1 MTSTIICVKCGG
13 SGVILDNNDPVFIY
27 DNSDNAKSP
36 CEVYQQ
42 ALEECSTDVI
52 ITVHDDVYIPDWEW
66 RTKVMGIFLDNDNR
80 VAVGLGGA
88 TSLGRPDLY
97 RKPYNIMNMARGGY
111 ASNQEGAE
119 IHGERFTGVRRVAV
133 LDAFFMAVRT
143 DWLRSIGG
151 WPTRH
156 LTHHCLDIWLACAA
170 ARSNKEIYMTGV
182 KCNHYGG
189 GSSTKPTYRNAKW
202 LKGGSLETDH
212 QEPHR
217 WLYESY
223 RDVLPIKVNK

>member
-1 MTSTIICVKCGG
+1 MTVTTATVWCGG
-13 SGVILDNNDPVFIY
+13 SGPDLPNNVLPLRIDNRCNQI
-27 DNSDNAKSP
+27 SP
-36 CEVYQQ
+36 CKAYQEF
-42 ALEECSTDVI
+42 LEICNADVI
-52 ITVHDDVYIPDWEW
+52 CYIHDDVAIHNPQWLQSVMITFEEHPDC
-66 RTKVMGIFLDNDNR
+66 

-111 ASNQEGAE
+111 ASNQEDAE
-119 IHGERFTGVRRVAV
+119 THGFRFTGVRRVAV

-143 DWLRSIGG
+143 DFLRSVGG
-151 WPTRH
+151 WPIST
-156 LTHHCLDIWLACAA
+156 LTHHCLDLWLACEA
-170 ARSNKEIYMTGV
+170 ARAGKEIWMTGI

-189 GSSTKPTYRNAKW
+189 GSSTKPAYRNAKW

-217 WLYESY
+217 YLFETY
-223 RDVLPIKVNK
+223 RNVLPVVIG